1 MTDLIISA
9 GSARNQ
15 PQLFMK
21 LLHEKIGRNNQPV
34 FLGGEYQ
41 RRTRAAV
48 CQISLMSKHTDWLR

>member
-1 MTDLIISA
+1 
-9 GSARNQ
+9 
-15 PQLFMK
+15 MK